1 VNASEDVE
9 KQIKYM
15 VEVIQEL
22 LEEDLDFRT
31 EILAHRLKRAADKLK
46 ED

>member
-1 VNASEDVE
+1 MNASEEVE

-22 LEEDLDFRT
+22 LEEDLDFRI
-31 EILAHRLKRAADKLK
+31 EILAHRLKRAADRLK